1 MGRIMIRTV
10 GLAVIF
16 LFAASAAGH
25 AQNACD
31 ALMNEIVT
39 AHGLASDV
47 VNKESPAV
55 TQFFIR
61 ETDLPCHRDILVM
74 VQGRIKCTDGKRATI
89 QGRFDVGDLGGGT
102 NTYILLTDSD
112 HATCR

>member
-1 MGRIMIRTV
+1 MIRAIA
-10 GLAVIF
+10 LAVFF
-16 LFAASAAGH
+16 LFVASAAGH

-39 AHGLASDV
+39 AHGVASDV
-47 VNKESPAV
+47 VNKESPTS

-61 ETDLPCHRDILVM
+61 DTDLPCHRAILVM
-74 VQGRIKCTDGKRATI
+74 VDGLIKCTDGKRATV
-89 QGRFDVGDLGGGT
+89 QGRFDVGDLGDGS

-112 HATCR
+112 HAACR